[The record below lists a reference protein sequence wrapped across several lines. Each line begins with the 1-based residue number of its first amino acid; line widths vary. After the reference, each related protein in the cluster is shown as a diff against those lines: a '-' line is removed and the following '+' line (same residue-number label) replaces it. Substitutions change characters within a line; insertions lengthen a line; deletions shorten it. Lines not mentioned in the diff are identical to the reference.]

1 MKKMGILASLA
12 LCVTIGGVYAAWQ
25 FAETDVSS
33 AYANVAVSLAS
44 KTDKTTKGSLDIK
57 SVNTGLKIDDPAD
70 DNKKHTTVL
79 TYTEGGKFVITFV
92 ANANA
97 PDDVLEKGIDLQWK
111 VGLAT
116 SANVAVEDVSS
127 VKFKYDIDGDGEI
140 EEGGENQVDEIQEI
154 FTSIDSEPVDITNPP
169 SKAVDGNGVVTFTYE
184 VDIETVWNK
193 IKLASIVLDKE
204 AMYNEYSR
212 VLGEYTLHFHVS
224 EKA

>member
-44 KTDKTTKGSLDIK
+44 KADATAKGSLEIT

-70 DNKKHTTVL
+70 ADKHTTVL
-79 TYTEGGKFVITFV
+79 TYTEGGKFVITFI

-97 PDDVLEKGIDLQWK
+97 PDEVLKNGIDLQWK

-127 VKFKYDIDGDGEI
+127 VKFKYDIDGDGQI

-154 FTSIDSEPVDITNPP
+154 FTNIDSTLIDVGSYETRNENE
-169 SKAVDGNGVVTFTYE
+169 NGTVTFTYE
-184 VDIETVWNK
+184 VDIETVWGK
-193 IKLASIVLDKE
+193 IGLAKIVLDKE